1 MNYIYNALFLII
13 IFLSTGIEHLSAQST
28 YLSFYDYNRSSIF
41 LSENEANTEILIED
55 FDIQYL
61 DAAIFHLTNIER
73 FKLNLEGFKFSDNL
87 YKSSILHSEKM
98 IEYEFFDHIN
108 KTEKR
113 WRTPSDRIFHFD
125 SSYIALAE
133 NIVENNL
140 LNYKGKSLKYRT
152 KYNDDESLVYLDV
165 NSQIIPYMTYYQLA
179 ERLLIQWMNSPPHR
193 KNILNT
199 SYNLLGCA
207 CAIDESK
214 IPILIRCT
222 QNFGRID

>member
-1 MNYIYNALFLII
+1 MNYKYKALFLII
-13 IFLSTGIEHLSAQST
+13 FISIGTDLLSAQNT
-28 YLSFYDYNRSSIF
+28 YFSYYEFNRSSTF
-41 LSENEANTEILIED
+41 LSENEANTEILIDD
-55 FDIQYL
+55 FNIQYL
-61 DAAIFHLTNIER
+61 DATIFHLTNIER
-73 FKLNLEGFKFSDNL
+73 LKLNLESFKFYDNL

-108 KTEKR
+108 NTEKR

-125 SSYIALAE
+125 SSYTALAE

-140 LNYKGKSLKYRT
+140 LNYDGKSLTYRT
-152 KYNDDESLVYLDV
+152 KYSIEESLVYLDV
-165 NSQIIPYMTYYQLA
+165 NNQIIPYSTYYQLA
-179 ERLLIQWMNSPPHR
+179 ERILIQWMDSPPHR

-222 QNFGRID
+222 QNFGSID